1 MKRTVLGIA
10 VMILGALMCV
20 TGTVLC
26 AVSAQSGDSSV
37 DRDIKAIVN
46 VQENKVYSGTY
57 VSLKSDG
64 GQITITDSAIIFSDG
79 SEEDYR
85 LSVWKNMP
93 DTNEETG
100 KITYSDYCF
109 LKTSKNNFRYYPN
122 TKEIDI
128 NGTVYSLSSL

>member
-1 MKRTVLGIA
+1 MKRTILGIA
-10 VMILGALMCV
+10 VMILGAVMCII
-20 TGTVLC
+20 GTTLC
-26 AVSAQSGDSSV
+26 AVSAQTGDSSV
-37 DRDIKAIVN
+37 DEDIKAIVN
-46 VQENKVYSGTY
+46 VQENKVYSGIY
-57 VSLKSDG
+57 VSLKNG
-64 GQITITDSAIIFSDG
+64 GEQITITDDAIIFSDG

-109 LKTSKNNFRYYPN
+109 LKTSRNNFRYYPN

-128 NGTVYSLSSL
+128 NGTVYSLNSL